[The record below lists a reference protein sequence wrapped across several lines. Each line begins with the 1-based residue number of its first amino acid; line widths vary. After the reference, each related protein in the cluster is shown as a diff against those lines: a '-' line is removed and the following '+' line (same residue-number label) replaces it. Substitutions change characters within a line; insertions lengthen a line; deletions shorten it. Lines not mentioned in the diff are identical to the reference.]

1 MVKLDTIDIREVTR
15 RTGLGRKAISARMD
29 PLASRFDPDFP
40 LPIRRGRF
48 VGWIAWEVDA
58 YVRATVRDHRTV
70 AGLAVGGEVE

>member
-1 MVKLDTIDIREVTR
+1 MITHAMIDIREVTR

-48 VGWIAWEVDA
+48 VGWVEAEIDS
-58 YVRATVRDHRTV
+58 YVNNRSKP
-70 AGLAVGGEVE
+70 